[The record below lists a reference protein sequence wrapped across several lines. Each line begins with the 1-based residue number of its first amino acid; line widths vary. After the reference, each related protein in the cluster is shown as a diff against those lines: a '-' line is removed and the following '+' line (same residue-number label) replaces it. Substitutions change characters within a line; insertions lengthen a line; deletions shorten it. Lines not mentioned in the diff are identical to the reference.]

1 VAIGPAFSA
10 EQWAAAYQASLKD
23 PYADVPKGPYFSP
36 INPEIN
42 WGTPQQSSPAPPPT
56 PAPSPS
62 PTYSPSPPP
71 PPPTPPDPWQRTP
84 SYAGPKGVKQA
95 EPDIVLDPE
104 IDASGD
110 FIVERF
116 FEELGGTELIKLSRY
131 DLIDGINVSYSP
143 IANLSSLRRRYNPN
157 NIIALDILAESEFA
171 KASIDLLSRG
181 PYEPYFDDNGD
192 LVIEVDI
199 IRPEENI
206 EAQISQSGTVS
217 RIDI

>member
-1 VAIGPAFSA
+1 MSETYVNPDFDWNAWFKPPP
-10 EQWAAAYQASLKD
+10 D
-23 PYADVPKGPYFSP
+23 PYASVPKGPYFSP
-36 INPEIN
+36 INPEVN
-42 WGTPQQSSPAPPPT
+42 WGTPQPPSSGGSGDPAPTYT
-56 PAPSPS
+56 PA
-62 PTYSPSPPP
+62 PPP

-84 SYAGPKGVKQA
+84 TYSAPKGVKQA

-131 DLIDGINVSYSP
+131 DLIDGINVSYNP